1 MQSTLLNFYTR
12 YILYKPIIVI
22 IVLLGVFSYLG
33 YNAKNFRIDAS
44 ADSLILEN
52 DKDFKYYRKISK
64 TYGSHSYMFVTYK
77 PSGDLLSP
85 ETLSK
90 IGLLRDEL
98 REIERVSSVL
108 TILDVPLLRNP
119 PVPIKEL
126 MENIKNLEDPAVDL
140 QLARTE
146 FSKSPIYQKLLISQ
160 DMKMTSLIV
169 NLADDV
175 EFERTISRRSELR
188 QKKADNTITPLER
201 TELEQLKHTYRECK
215 IRMDKEKHSDIAAVR
230 RIMDGYRQDAE
241 LFLGGVSMITDDMVT
256 FIRNDINV
264 FGIGLLIFLII
275 ALGIIFKKI
284 RWIIVPILC
293 CALSVLSMIG
303 LLGIFGWEVTVIS
316 SNFISLQLIITMA
329 LTIHLIV
336 RYRELLVEHPEWS
349 EQELVQE
356 TVFSKFVPCLYT
368 TLTTI
373 AGFGSLLISGIL
385 PVITFGWMMSLGLV
399 VSLIVTFL
407 LFPAIL
413 LLLPAGKLRKHK
425 EFGGVFTNILA
436 NVTQNYPKTVFISTG
451 ILVVII
457 VAGISMLT
465 VENSFIDYFRKSTE
479 IYQGMK
485 VIDQELGGTT
495 PLDILVDFQER
506 KDIPLSNQDTLTN
519 TKVIDESIVN
529 TTPLDVFADS
539 RERMDI
545 PLSNQDTIA
554 DTKAIDQDWRR
565 FYYFFNIVN
574 IAPLDVFVDSRKI
587 KDIPLSNQD
596 TITESDTDFEDEFS
610 EFDEFE
616 EFEEQDNSDK
626 YWFTSDKMAI
636 IMKVHDYLDSLP
648 EIGKVL
654 SLGTMLK
661 LAEEFTDGEPLDDF
675 QLALLY
681 TQLPDKFKDMV
692 LTPYISIPDNQA
704 RLTVRIKDSLKG
716 LKRDRLLKKIRSD
729 LKNKLDLKTV
739 DVQLA
744 GIMVLYN
751 NMLQSLFSSQILTI
765 GFVVI
770 ALMVMFTVLFRSIK
784 IALIAIIP
792 NVISAVAVLGVM
804 GLAAI
809 PLDMMT
815 ITIAAISIGIAVDD
829 TIHYIHRFKE
839 EYEID
844 QNYISSMRRCHG
856 SIGNAMYYTS
866 LTIIAGFSILVFS
879 NFIPTILFGLLT
891 SLAMFIALI
900 TALTLLPRLIIALK
914 PFGK

>member
-1 MQSTLLNFYTR
+1 M
-12 YILYKPIIVI
+12 
-22 IVLLGVFSYLG
+22 LLGLFTYLG
-33 YNAKNFRIDAS
+33 IQAKDFRLDAS

-52 DKDFKYYRKISK
+52 DEDYKYFREINK
-64 TYGSHSYMFVTYK
+64 TYGTARYLLMTYK
-77 PSGDLLSP
+77 PKGDIFAR
-85 ETLSK
+85 ETLTRLSS
-90 IGLLRDEL
+90 LRDEL
-98 REIERVSSVL
+98 REIKRVSSVF

-146 FSKSPIYQKLLISQ
+146 LSKSPIYQKLLISQ
-160 DMKMTSLIV
+160 DMKMTSLII

-175 EFERTISRRSELR
+175 EFERITSRRSELR
-188 QKKADNTITPLER
+188 QKKANNTITPLER

-275 ALGIIFKKI
+275 ALGVIFKKI
-284 RWIIVPILC
+284 RWVIVPILC

-336 RYRELLVEHPEWS
+336 RYRELLMEHPEWS

-356 TVFSKFVPCLYT
+356 TVLSKFVPCLYT

-413 LLLPAGKLRKHK
+413 LLLPVDKLRKHK
-425 EFGGVFTNILA
+425 EFGGAFTNILA

-495 PLDILVDFQER
+495 PLDILVDFQDR
-506 KDIPLSNQDTLTN
+506 KDIPLSNQDTLAN
-519 TKVIDESIVN
+519 TKVIDQSIVS

-574 IAPLDVFVDSRKI
+574 ITPLDVFVNFQKI

-596 TITESDTDFEDEFS
+596 TITESDEDFDDEFS
-610 EFDEFE
+610 EIDEFDEFE
-616 EFEEQDNSDK
+616 EFEEEDNSDK
-626 YWFTSDKMAI
+626 YWFTSDKMAK

-661 LAEEFTDGEPLDDF
+661 IAEEFTEGESLDDF

-681 TQLPDKFKDMV
+681 TQLPDNFKDMA

-716 LKRDRLLKKIRSD
+716 LKRDNLLKKIMSD
-729 LKNKLDLKTV
+729 MGNKLGFEEH
-739 DVQLA
+739 QYHLA
-744 GIMVLYN
+744 GMMVLYN

-765 GFVVI
+765 GFVVL
-770 ALMVMFTVLFRSIK
+770 ALMAMFTVLFRSIK

-792 NVISAVAVLGVM
+792 NVIAAVAVLGIM
-804 GLAAI
+804 GLAGL
-809 PLDMMT
+809 PLDFIT

-829 TIHYIHRFKE
+829 TIHYIHRFQE

-844 QNYISSMRRCHG
+844 QNYINSMHRCHG

-866 LTIIAGFSILVFS
+866 LTIIAGFSILVLS
-879 NFIPTILFGLLT
+879 YFIPTILFGLLT
-891 SLAMFIALI
+891 GLAMFIALI
-900 TALTLLPRLIIALK
+900 TALTLLPRLIIVFK